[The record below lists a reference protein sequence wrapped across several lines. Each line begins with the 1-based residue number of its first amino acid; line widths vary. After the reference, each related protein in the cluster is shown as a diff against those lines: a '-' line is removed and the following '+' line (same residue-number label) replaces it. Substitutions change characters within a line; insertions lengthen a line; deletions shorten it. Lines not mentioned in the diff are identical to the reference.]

1 MRILGLYQ
9 QPDHVCFR
17 YRLQAYR
24 PFWEKAGH
32 EVHFRGW
39 PRWWLFESDF
49 FKELQNAD
57 LVIIQ
62 RRLLTSRQLL
72 RVRQAAR
79 VLAFDFDDAVFQR
92 DSYSPHGTECERRLR
107 GFARMA
113 RAADFVL
120 AGNEF
125 LREQAQTWT
134 EPERVHLLPTCVNPR
149 KYPLAA
155 HKPLK
160 QNTQITWIGSPSTL
174 QGLEKIG
181 DWLEMLG
188 QTVSGLNLKIICD
201 RSLRLTY
208 LPIRFCPWTKDTETQ
223 ELAKADIGI
232 SWLPADTWS
241 QGKCGLKVLQ
251 YMAAGLPVV
260 ANPVGVQAK
269 LIRHG
274 ENGFLVETAAQWQ
287 AAIQRLAGD
296 PELRRRMGA
305 RGRNLVEKEYHV
317 SKGAAAWLEVLNMC
331 PRSRAPALPPA

>member
-24 PFWEKAGH
+24 PFWEKASH

-39 PRWWLFESDF
+39 PRWWLFEGEF
-49 FKELQNAD
+49 FKELREAD

-79 VLAFDFDDAVFQR
+79 VLAFDFDDAIFQH
-92 DSYSPHGTECERRLR
+92 DSYSPHGPACERRLR
-107 GFARMA
+107 GFARMV

-134 EPERVHLLPTCVNPR
+134 DPERVHLLPTCVNPR
-149 KYPLAA
+149 KYSLSA

-160 QNTQITWIGSPSTL
+160 QSTQITWIGSPSTL

-188 QTVSGLNLKIICD
+188 QTVSGLNLKIICN

-208 LPIRFCPWTKDTETQ
+208 LPIRFCPWTKATETQ

-305 RGRNLVEKEYHV
+305 KGRTLVEKEYHV
-317 SKGAAAWLEVLNMC
+317 SKGAAGWLEVLNMC